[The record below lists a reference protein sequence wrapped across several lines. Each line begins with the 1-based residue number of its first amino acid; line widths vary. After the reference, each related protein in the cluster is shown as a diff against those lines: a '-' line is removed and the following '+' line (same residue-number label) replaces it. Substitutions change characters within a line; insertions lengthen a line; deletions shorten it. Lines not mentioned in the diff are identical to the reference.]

1 MQAWRSPPHGGSVS
15 PVTIFLTSTGFHKG
29 CRGQEAFLKGAPRWW
44 GDTCNSVSQLIFE
57 CRKLLFQSGNGNA
70 HRHYSYIGRWASVCC
85 RGRSRTSTG
94 TLAAAQDCRGRYPQ
108 PTGGQPQSVRTSA
121 DRRYAV
127 FIRNPPPPR
136 QEGMSAKIS
145 SPHSVKS
152 RDLFRSTIQN

>member
-1 MQAWRSPPHGGSVS
+1 MDRFLSFSNYESKRNQPHHPFSGPDIIYQPFGPSNLSVNKKAHDET
-15 PVTIFLTSTGFHKG
+15 VMGF
-29 CRGQEAFLKGAPRWW
+29 
-44 GDTCNSVSQLIFE
+44 
-57 CRKLLFQSGNGNA
+57 
-70 HRHYSYIGRWASVCC
+70 CC

-94 TLAAAQDCRGRYPQ
+94 TLAAAQDCRRRYLQ

-152 RDLFRSTIQN
+152 RDTSDQQDKIRQIALNGQNNSNNICK